1 MHRAGDFRD
10 ALEIAMHVFV
20 AVDMRFKN
28 FPIVYARLPGR
39 TRVRKHEAGLDFLR
53 NDGNSFAVNAVGVKV
68 NGADSAVER
77 GIVILA
83 TGGNLDDLRF
93 DVLRDHAHLLE
104 REVPVGEAGERGGG
118 GDHERRRS

>member
-39 TRVRKHEAGLDFLR
+39 TRVGQHEARFDFLR

>member
-1 MHRAGDFRD
+1 M
-10 ALEIAMHVFV
+10 
-20 AVDMRFKN
+20 
-28 FPIVYARLPGR
+28 
-39 TRVRKHEAGLDFLR
+39 
-53 NDGNSFAVNAVGVKV
+53 NAVGVEV